1 MATEKRE
8 RQRAARE
15 ERLARESKQAKRRKS
30 VRQGIIIAVVAA
42 VVVGTIYLFTHKSS
56 SSSANTTTTSAAMT
70 PTTAHG
76 PATPDALAQA
86 KANKIAVAAGCP
98 SSPTARVNTMSWSS
112 APAMTIDTAKVYT
125 ALINTD
131 LGPFTITLDAKSA
144 PVTTNNF
151 VFLAQHGY
159 YHCIIFHRV
168 IPGFVV
174 QSGGFTT
181 GMNPVTSSLAPIAL
195 ETPNGLSNTMGTLAM
210 ARTSDPNSATSQFY
224 VNLADNSS
232 TLDYQSSSNPGY
244 AVFGYV
250 SSGMDVINQIA
261 AVPTTTVGSYS
272 DVPVNDVT
280 ITSMTRTQ

>member
-70 PTTAHG
+70 PTTAEG
-76 PATPDALAQA
+76 PAKPDALAQA

-168 IPGFVV
+168 IPNFMNQTGDPTGTGMGGPGYTIADENPPKATPQYAIGAVAMANTGAPHTGGSQFFVV
-174 QSGGFTT
+174 T
-181 GMNPVTSSLAPIAL
+181 GSEGQNLPNTYATFGQVTA
-195 ETPNGLSNTMGTLAM
+195 
-210 ARTSDPNSATSQFY
+210 
-224 VNLADNSS
+224 
-232 TLDYQSSSNPGY
+232 
-244 AVFGYV
+244 
-250 SSGMDVINQIA
+250 GMDVMHRIEAQGGTVANNGSPP
-261 AVPTTTVGSYS
+261 AVYHRILT
-272 DVPVNDVT
+272 VT
-280 ITSMTRTQ
+280 ISSH

>member
-56 SSSANTTTTSAAMT
+56 SPSANTTTTSAAMT

-76 PATPDALAQA
+76 PATADALAQA

-159 YHCIIFHRV
+159 YNCIIFHRV
-168 IPGFVV
+168 IPNFMNQTGDPTGTGMGGPGYTIADENPPKATPQYAIGAVAMANTGAPHSGGSQFFVV
-174 QSGGFTT
+174 T
-181 GMNPVTSSLAPIAL
+181 GSEGQNLPNTYATFGQVTA
-195 ETPNGLSNTMGTLAM
+195 
-210 ARTSDPNSATSQFY
+210 
-224 VNLADNSS
+224 
-232 TLDYQSSSNPGY
+232 
-244 AVFGYV
+244 
-250 SSGMDVINQIA
+250 GMDVMHRIEAQGGTA
-261 AVPTTTVGSYS
+261 ANNGSPPAVYHRILT
-272 DVPVNDVT
+272 VT
-280 ITSMTRTQ
+280 ISSH